1 VTQERVAA
9 NEASTAAGSAVTSRA
24 FGSVISWFPYML
36 FVAVFLFA
44 FSTMITWSYYG
55 QQATAY
61 IFGRSTKVDIT
72 YKLIFCMCVVFGAA
86 ATLDNVLR
94 LSDALIFAM
103 CFPNFIALYAL
114 LPKIKEEVL
123 SYRTFRHA
131 IDRGEKPA

>member
-1 VTQERVAA
+1 
-9 NEASTAAGSAVTSRA
+9 VTSRA

-61 IFGRSTKVDIT
+61 IFGRSTKVDII

-114 LPKIKEEVL
+114 LPKIKEEVV
-123 SYRTFRHA
+123 SFRTFRHA
-131 IDRGEKPA
+131 VDRGETPT